1 MLVLKLLGFLVAV
14 LAIVVALFSI
24 ADAFN
29 AHCVRK
35 FGHRFLTVEYFGM
48 WAILLALC
56 WAGSAWY
63 GYSAANHGDV
73 LSGLVLAGAGLAG
86 GLAILVTNIMQTNVI
101 YGLFGTAVQMAFA
114 VMTGPFILGAIGG
127 GMAEGSP
134 SGTRNYL
141 P

>member
-14 LAIVVALFSI
+14 LAIVVALSSI

-29 AHCVRK
+29 AHCARK

-63 GYSAANHGDV
+63 RYSAANHGDV
-73 LSGLVLAGAGLAG
+73 LNGLVLAGAGIAG
-86 GLAILVTNIMQTNVI
+86 GFAILVANITQTNVT
-101 YGLFGTAVQMAFA
+101 YGVFGTAAQIAFA

-134 SGTRNYL
+134 GGRRE
-141 P
+141 